1 MDKRHIIGKTS
12 QSMNYQGIHQ
22 QCLHSK
28 IEKLIMLLYLK
39 QDSLV
44 HKMWRITKDLRES
57 MFNISYMSQHDFRK
71 IHAKPKSRD
80 QYHMIENS

>member
-1 MDKRHIIGKTS
+1 
-12 QSMNYQGIHQ
+12 
-22 QCLHSK
+22 
-28 IEKLIMLLYLK
+28 MLLYLK

-44 HKMWRITKDLRES
+44 HKMWRITKVLRES

-71 IHAKPKSRD
+71 THAKPKSRD